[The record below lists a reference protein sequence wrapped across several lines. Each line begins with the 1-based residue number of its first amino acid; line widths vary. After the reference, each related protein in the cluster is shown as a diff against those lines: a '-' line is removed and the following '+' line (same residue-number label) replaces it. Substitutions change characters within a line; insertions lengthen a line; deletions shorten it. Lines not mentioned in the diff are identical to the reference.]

1 MRSLRDNL
9 SLQSNKEHDLM
20 DLAIVFAGVG
30 GQGVVVLSD
39 IFCEAALLDG
49 YDVAKAEIHGMAQRG
64 GSIVAHAK
72 IGRKVESPLIEKGKA
87 DIVVGFEMLETA
99 RALPM
104 LKEDGTVVVN
114 TKYIPPNMTFDP
126 ASRPLTQER
135 LLNMIRGKAG
145 VVHEIDGVGIA
156 TKLGNPL
163 VVNTILLGALS
174 ALPENPVKS
183 DSYEKAITA
192 RLKAKYLERNLTA
205 FQTGRE
211 IVKIA

>member
-1 MRSLRDNL
+1 
-9 SLQSNKEHDLM
+9 M

-104 LKEDGTVVVN
+104 LKKNGTVVVN
-114 TKYIPPNMTFDP
+114 TKYIPPNTTFDP
-126 ASRPLTQER
+126 ASKPLTQER
-135 LLNMIRGKAG
+135 LTNMIREKALA
-145 VVHEIDGVGIA
+145 VHEIDGVGIA
-156 TKLGNPL
+156 AKLGNPL

-192 RLKAKYLERNLTA
+192 RLKAKYLELNLIA

-211 IVKIA
+211 SVKIA